1 MKLEKNPPFN
11 TPKTLSIYMAL
22 NTISFFIFLLEVQSW
37 TENGNL
43 LCYEQYS
50 MVVAL
55 GEHRLFIHNDPIR
68 FLIGSVV
75 FMKVHALKTKPRGPE
90 R

>member
-1 MKLEKNPPFN
+1 M
-11 TPKTLSIYMAL
+11 
-22 NTISFFIFLLEVQSW
+22 
-37 TENGNL
+37 ENGNL

-75 FMKVHALKTKPRGPE
+75 FVEVHALKTKPRGPE